1 MGRMA
6 RRARLRPTDA
16 ELEILNVLWDR
27 GPSTVREV
35 QEALADAKESG
46 YTTVLK
52 LMQIMARKGL
62 VERDEEQRAHV
73 YRAAEARDRTQR
85 RLVDDLVDRA
95 FDGSAAGLVLNALGS
110 RRATVAEL
118 AEIRKLL
125 DAHEEKKR

>member
-1 MGRMA
+1 VA
-6 RRARLRPTDA
+6 RPTRQRPTDA
-16 ELEILNVLWDR
+16 ELEILKVLWER

-35 QEALADAKESG
+35 HEALAASRETG

-62 VERDEEQRAHV
+62 VERDEDQRAHV
-73 YRAAEARDRTQR
+73 YRASEERDRTQR

-95 FDGSAAGLVLNALGS
+95 FDGSAADLVLNALGS
-110 RRATVAEL
+110 RRASAAEV

-125 DAHEEKKR
+125 DAYEEKKR